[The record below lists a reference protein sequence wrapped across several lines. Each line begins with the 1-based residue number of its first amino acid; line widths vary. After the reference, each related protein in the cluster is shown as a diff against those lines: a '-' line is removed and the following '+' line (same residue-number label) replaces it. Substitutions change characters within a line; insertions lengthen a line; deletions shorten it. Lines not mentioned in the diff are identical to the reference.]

1 MRSTD
6 SLERLDAALRNEIG
20 AVAALLEILRQ
31 EQRALA
37 QRDAAALDRIV
48 PEKQRQVAGLE
59 TLGQSRT
66 SALRAAGVTGD
77 INAVAARL
85 RSDERLSRPWRELLA
100 LLEQCRRLNQI
111 NGGMVEANRRYIE
124 RALAVLSGQTA
135 TDSETYG
142 PSGAARAGLASRV
155 NAKV

>member
-6 SLERLDAALRNEIG
+6 SLERLDAALRNEIV
-20 AVAALLEILRQ
+20 AAAALLEILQQ

-37 QRDAAALDRIV
+37 QRDAAALDRII

-59 TLGQSRT
+59 TLAQSRT

-100 LLEQCRRLNQI
+100 LLDQCRRLNQI

-135 TDSETYG
+135 ADSETYG